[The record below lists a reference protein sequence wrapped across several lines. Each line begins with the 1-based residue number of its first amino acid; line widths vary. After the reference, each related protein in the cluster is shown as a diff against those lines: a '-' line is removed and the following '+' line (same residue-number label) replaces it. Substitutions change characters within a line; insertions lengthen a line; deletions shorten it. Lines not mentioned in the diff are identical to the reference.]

1 MDHGHVAVVG
11 STNMDMITYV
21 AGVPARGETVT
32 GESFAL
38 GFGGKG
44 ANQAVMARRL
54 GADVSMV
61 NTLGDD
67 VFGDT
72 TMANFENEGIDT
84 AWISRVPGPSGVAPI
99 WVEPDGANRIIVV
112 PGANA
117 LMTPEGAISALK
129 GMAEYQVVVGQL
141 EIPQEVTLAAFQQG
155 RKDGA
160 ITILNPAPY
169 QELLPDLVA
178 ASDWIVPNETEFAG
192 LHPQGLLPESDAI
205 ILEVAHALGTNL
217 LVTLGESGVAATLPN
232 GTVLRIPAPTV
243 DALDTTGAGDCFVGT
258 FAAGLAAGLAL
269 EVALTLG
276 ITCASESVTNQGT
289 QSSYPSPARAEEI
302 MEQVL
307 QSFSAP

>member
-1 MDHGHVAVVG
+1 MDHGHVVIVG

-32 GESFAL
+32 GDSFAL

-84 AWISRVPGPSGVAPI
+84 TWISRVPGPSGVAPI
-99 WVEPDGANRIIVV
+99 WVEPDGGNRIIVV

-141 EIPQEVTLAAFQQG
+141 EIPPRSHSRCFQPREERWCHNHLEPPPLPGTTPRFDSSQRLDCSQRNRICRTSSPRTSARKRRHHPGGGAGAWDEPAGHSG
-155 RKDGA
+155 RKRSGR
-160 ITILNPAPY
+160 NCG
-169 QELLPDLVA
+169 QGNRS
-178 ASDWIVPNETEFAG
+178 SDT
-192 LHPQGLLPESDAI
+192 S
-205 ILEVAHALGTNL
+205 
-217 LVTLGESGVAATLPN
+217 
-232 GTVLRIPAPTV
+232 
-243 DALDTTGAGDCFVGT
+243 
-258 FAAGLAAGLAL
+258 
-269 EVALTLG
+269 
-276 ITCASESVTNQGT
+276 T
-289 QSSYPSPARAEEI
+289 QSRRA
-302 MEQVL
+302 
-307 QSFSAP
+307 